1 MSKSSNME
9 TAILIAVLCAVILPV
24 HFVVSQ
30 DSEHSFYAANEF
42 AVNFYC
48 KLATVHNETEN
59 LLFSPLTTYTAL
71 GMLKA
76 GSKTTT
82 ALQLENALNWQ
93 RFVDGYGTN
102 NGDEAIKHLL
112 TEVFAPL
119 QPNNTLSVANKLW
132 LQEYFCTVRCNDYI
146 KRIEKNFNAGMEE
159 LNFVTHPE
167 KSRQEINK
175 WVAEK
180 TNQKFQDLLP
190 KESVDV
196 YTRLVLTSAVHF
208 KNLWKYSFD
217 KKNTTMQDFT
227 KYIGDRSQKV
237 KVPMMHQQG
246 VFRSYRS
253 VVKSP
258 YEVLD
263 IPIVAELSMV
273 IIMPKTN
280 DLFRRMQKDLRFVD
294 VDQMLQELYVFPPSV
309 MEIYLPRFRISDKF
323 DLKDSLKNMLG
334 IKYLFSSQN
343 ADLSGI
349 TGYRGLFVTHAVHEA
364 AIDVDEEGAQPA
376 SSDFDGVGPAKSVRS
391 YFRVN
396 KPFIFLIR
404 HKPTHTILFMGC
416 VMDPL
421 A

>member
-1 MSKSSNME
+1 ME
-9 TAILIAVLCAVILPV
+9 TAILIAALGAVILPV
-24 HFVVSQ
+24 QFVLSQ
-30 DSEHSFYAANEF
+30 NTERSFYTANEF

-59 LLFSPLTTYTAL
+59 LFFSPLNTYIAL

-76 GSKTTT
+76 GSNTTT

-93 RFVDGYGTN
+93 RFIDGYGSN
-102 NGDEAIKHLL
+102 NGDEAIKYLL

-119 QPNNTLSVANKLW
+119 QPNNTLSAANKLW
-132 LQEYFCTVRCNDYI
+132 LQEYFCTVRCNDFI
-146 KRIEKNFNAGMEE
+146 KRLEKSFNAGMEE
-159 LNFVTHPE
+159 LNFVKHPE

-175 WVAEK
+175 WVEEK
-180 TNQKFQDLLP
+180 TNQRIQDFLP
-190 KESVDV
+190 KESVNL
-196 YTRLVLTSAVHF
+196 YTRLVLTNAVHF
-208 KNLWKYSFD
+208 KSLWKYSFD

-227 KYIGDRSQKV
+227 KYIADGFQKV

-309 MEIYLPRFRISDKF
+309 MEIYLPRFRISDKL
-323 DLKDSLKNMLG
+323 DLKDSLKNILG
-334 IKYLFSSQN
+334 IKDLFSSQD

-349 TGYRGLFVTHAVHEA
+349 MGYRGLYVTDAIHKA
-364 AIDVDEEGAQPA
+364 AINVDEEGAQAA
-376 SSDFDGVGPAKSVRS
+376 SNDFGGVGPAKSVRS